1 VSAESLIPNLK
12 VGVSH
17 KRKQRLFRNYYLFAI
32 SLLKILKNNKNFMK
46 LKLLIISILA
56 ANILS
61 AQENLVKPEQTE
73 FYEPVPKIVAPAP
86 KMGDAPSDAL
96 ILFDGK
102 NFDNF
107 IQDLD
112 GSAVLWKMDSNRV
125 LGRDYKADGPPVK
138 WTLNGDGSMT
148 VKGGVGGIKTK
159 QLFGDCQLHVE
170 WRSPMEPDSLKGQ
183 KKGNSGVFLQ
193 ERYEVQVLNS
203 YKNDT
208 YTNGQAGSIYKQ
220 TPPMVNACR
229 PMGEWNSYDIIY
241 TAPRFRR
248 NGSVEQPPK
257 VTVIHNGIVVQNATI
272 IQGSTEYIG
281 APKNLAHGKGAIKF
295 QDHGNAVS
303 YRNIWIREL

>member
-1 VSAESLIPNLK
+1 
-12 VGVSH
+12 
-17 KRKQRLFRNYYLFAI
+17 
-32 SLLKILKNNKNFMK
+32 MK

-61 AQENLVKPEQTE
+61 AQENLAKPEQTE

-125 LGRDYKADGPPVK
+125 LSRDYKADGPAVK

-220 TPPMVNACR
+220 TPPLVNACR

-281 APKNLAHGKGAIKF
+281 APKNLAHGKGAIKL